1 MPVVDGV
8 QNPTKDKPAESSPV
22 KVVITE
28 ACVQQESQT
37 DTGNITK
44 VRETELSL
52 NPGSPLVMTHRINL
66 LHGGC
71 TGGCETQMATLRDR
85 VEFLEK
91 EMSVIKKM
99 LPDSPTELKVVNIT
113 DTKALLVWKPSQV
126 KVDSYIL
133 SYGTT
138 KCDSMKYH
146 NGRPFSTKDKDPNTL
161 SIHCA
166 KAYMGGWWYKNCYKA
181 NLNGL
186 YASYSDN
193 KVLHQQM
200 VAFL

>member
-1 MPVVDGV
+1 M
-8 QNPTKDKPAESSPV
+8 TSFTLSPV
-22 KVVITE
+22 LHQWTCE
-28 ACVQQESQT
+28 LTCVQEMTRPLHIMPTSLLAQRLITMLSSCL
-37 DTGNITK
+37 DT
-44 VRETELSL
+44 L
-52 NPGSPLVMTHRINL
+52 
-66 LHGGC
+66 
-71 TGGCETQMATLRDR
+71 
-85 VEFLEK
+85 
-91 EMSVIKKM
+91 
-99 LPDSPTELKVVNIT
+99 
-113 DTKALLVWKPSQV
+113 ALLVREKIMFCML
-126 KVDSYIL
+126 KKCFFCKTDRIYIL
-133 SYGTT
+133 LFTG
-138 KCDSMKYH
+138 DSMKYH